1 MRHKSPPQFL
11 LAFAAMSVFSVS
23 VAASP
28 MEDSASLRKIAET
41 FVARQVAELPG
52 QTTANV
58 GMVDTRLRLPKCT
71 NAEGFLPPGIRLWGN
86 ATIGIRCQQPTPWT
100 IYIPVTVKVT
110 APVITTAKP
119 LPQGH
124 VLTLADVVAQPG
136 DLTQLPPGVI
146 ADVEQVI
153 GKSLASGVPAGQA
166 LRAELLRSPQAIKTG
181 QAVRI
186 VAQGGAFQV
195 SAEGKALNNASTG
208 QSISVRTSG
217 GKVVT
222 GVVKADG
229 SVEVAF

>member
-1 MRHKSPPQFL
+1 
-11 LAFAAMSVFSVS
+11 MSVFSAS
-23 VAASP
+23 AATPS
-28 MEDSASLRKIAET
+28 MEDSASLHKIAET
-41 FVARQVAELPG
+41 FVARQTAELPG
-52 QTTANV
+52 KATASV
-58 GMVDTRLRLPKCT
+58 GMIDPRLRLPKCA

-100 IYIPVTVKVT
+100 IYIPVAIKVT

-136 DLTQLPPGVI
+136 DLTQLPSGVI
-146 ADVEQVI
+146 ADVDQVI

-166 LRAELLRSPQAIKTG
+166 LRAELLRAPQAIKTG
-181 QAVRI
+181 QMVRV

-195 SAEGKALNNASTG
+195 STEGKALSNAATG

-217 GKVVT
+217 GKVVS